1 MSEENK
7 KVSEEVL
14 IQLKSRRNAIAYLQ
28 GDVVNKQVSLQVSNR
43 EYNIYL
49 QEHLKLAGCNLEKQ
63 WLVDEKTGEIN
74 EKKEEVKITPA
85 KEEE

>member
-1 MSEENK
+1 
-7 KVSEEVL
+7 
-14 IQLKSRRNAIAYLQ
+14 
-28 GDVVNKQVSLQVSNR
+28 VNKQVSLQVSNR

-85 KEEE
+85 KEE